1 MNELQT
7 ISPFLFVTLFAVVAL
22 SSVFTTGVIIYL
34 STRSQNNA
42 RREQTKAIEAQSLV
56 LKEYAEKELAV
67 LTEGLRNGGGLQ
79 QANRA
84 DGDNGDEMEPGTVG
98 GSSVNLRT
106 AKPAGKIPS

>member
-7 ISPFLFVTLFAVVAL
+7 MSPVLFVTLFAVVAL

-42 RREQTKAIEAQSLV
+42 RRQQTAAIEAQSLV
-56 LKEYAEKELAV
+56 LREYAEKELAA
-67 LTEGLRNGGGLQ
+67 LTEGLKNGGLQ
-79 QANRA
+79 PNNN
-84 DGDNGDEMEPGTVG
+84 NGEDEAEMGTVG